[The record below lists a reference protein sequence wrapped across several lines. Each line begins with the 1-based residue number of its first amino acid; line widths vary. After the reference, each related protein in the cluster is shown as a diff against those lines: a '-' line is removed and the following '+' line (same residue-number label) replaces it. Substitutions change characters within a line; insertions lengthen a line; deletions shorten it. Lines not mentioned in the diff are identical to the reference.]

1 MNVLVDYENLFFF
14 FSFLVLKFSVNINEK
29 GLFSQ
34 SMRAGY
40 VNGSYMCTLNIFV
53 HEGGSFYLDLQS

>member
-1 MNVLVDYENLFFF
+1 MLVDYENLFFF
-14 FSFLVLKFSVNINEK
+14 FSFLILKFSVNINEK

-40 VNGSYMCTLNIFV
+40 VNGSYMRTLNIFV
-53 HEGGSFYLDLQS
+53 HEGGSLYLDSQS